1 MQEEAQE
8 AQEEEEEEISLPSED
23 EGIVN
28 EIEVQRSKN
37 PHKSIHTRQS
47 QPALGQMISEQD
59 YCRSND
65 SRNSVEKRL
74 QDKKKKRKA
83 KNHYST
89 NTAERTNQC
98 RKYMLP
104 RELDVYMRRLK

>member
-1 MQEEAQE
+1 MQNNIQQE
-8 AQEEEEEEISLPSED
+8 DQDDDEEEISLPSED

-28 EIEVQRSKN
+28 EIEVQTSKT

-65 SRNSVEKRL
+65 SRSSVDKL
-74 QDKKKKRKA
+74 QDKKKKKQSRKV
-83 KNHYST
+83 KQNYFT
-89 NTAERTNQC
+89 KTAACMNQC
-98 RKYMLP
+98 R
-104 RELDVYMRRLK
+104 